1 LPVSAAFAPRRHCTV
16 SVKPPE
22 RLRPSELAVTLM
34 LTAAGLVPSV
44 VAEEG
49 ETVQVAVVGAPEHAG
64 ATA

>member
-1 LPVSAAFAPRRHCTV
+1 
-16 SVKPPE
+16 
-22 RLRPSELAVTLM
+22 M

-49 ETVQVAVVGAPEHAG
+49 ETVQVAAVGPPEHAG